1 MEEFTEGKN
10 AEEKKEGASE
20 WALRK
25 TDLWG
30 SPEKEKLT
38 NDILGEVRRAATVSD
53 SGRVTEGNLPQCP
66 SPGELGRL

>member
-1 MEEFTEGKN
+1 MDEFTEGKN
-10 AEEKKEGASE
+10 AEGRKEGGSE

-25 TDLWG
+25 TDVWG

-38 NDILGEVRRAATVSD
+38 KDMGEVRRAASVSD

-66 SPGELGRL
+66 SPGELGML